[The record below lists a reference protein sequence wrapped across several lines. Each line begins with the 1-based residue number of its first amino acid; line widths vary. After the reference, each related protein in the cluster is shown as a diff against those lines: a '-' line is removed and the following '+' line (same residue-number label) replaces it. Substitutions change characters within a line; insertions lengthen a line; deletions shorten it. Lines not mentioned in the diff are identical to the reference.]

1 MPRSLLR
8 SKVHRN
14 LPISLKR
21 TKLSRTRGPNPD
33 APENHPDAD
42 TPGWG
47 KPLAKRLTLADLR
60 GEHRIDMIRRAK
72 ECGRAAMT
80 DFEVA
85 EEFGVSIATLGRWMT
100 ADPVFAEALQ
110 LGSDLANNRVE
121 RALYHRAVGYS
132 YRSEKIMTRS
142 LPDGGSEIV
151 RVPCIEHVP
160 PDKTAMIF
168 WLKNRRPDLWADV
181 VDHNVR
187 GSVDV
192 NDAAQ
197 DPRTLAMALLAVMR
211 EAVEA
216 DREKDKDKEQITLE
230 AAE

>member
-1 MPRSLLR
+1 MAFN
-8 SKVHRN
+8 RN
-14 LPISLKR
+14 KR
-21 TKLSRTRGPNPD
+21 AALSRTRG
-33 APENHPDAD
+33 ATSTYPDAD
-42 TPGWG
+42 TPGFS
-47 KPLAKRLTLADLR
+47 KPLAKRMTVADLR
-60 GEHRIDMIRRAK
+60 GEHRIDMLRRAR

-85 EEFGVSIATLGRWMT
+85 EEFGVSHVTINRWIAEDPAFADALHLGR
-100 ADPVFAEALQ
+100 
-110 LGSDLANNRVE
+110 DLADQRVE
-121 RALYHRAVGYS
+121 RALFHRAIGYS
-132 YRSEKIMTRS
+132 YQSEKIMTRT

-151 RVPCIEHVP
+151 RVPIIEHVP

-168 WLKNRRPDLWADV
+168 WLKNRRADLWRDV
-181 VDHNVR
+181 VDHNVT

-192 NDAAQ
+192 NAKAE

-216 DREKDKDKEQITLE
+216 ERATEEPEKLE